1 MMRWFLRLM
10 AVVVVL
16 AAAGAAVVLSRRGRP
31 APLPAGLAGTL
42 VYVSDRGGV
51 DALYLR
57 RLPGGPER
65 VLVSLA
71 GPVGEPALSPDGKR
85 VAFASGGRI
94 GIVTVATGELRFPT
108 PGTEWLDASP
118 SWTPDGGSLV
128 VSSRRRDQ
136 VRSDVHLLRIAEA
149 SEPERR
155 PLTRTVG
162 LDETYPVVSPDGA
175 FVVFER
181 EEGLVRLDL
190 KDGRSRRLTTGF
202 RKLRRPCFLPA
213 GTIACLWTEGKRFGI
228 EVVDGEGRER
238 RTLSEGSVCY
248 RSLAPSPDGKFL
260 AATFVFDMG
269 FHPVDAL
276 RQRQTEEVRLLD
288 GVGTPVGVLAASPRD
303 SNHSP
308 SWGR

>member
-1 MMRWFLRLM
+1 MRRLRWFV

-16 AAAGAAVVLSRRGRP
+16 ASAGAALVLSRRARP
-31 APLPAGLAGTL
+31 VPLPAGLLGTL

-51 DALYLR
+51 DALYVR
-57 RLPGGPER
+57 RLPGGADR

-71 GPVGEPALSPDGKR
+71 GPVGEPALSPDARR
-85 VAFASGGRI
+85 VAFSSGGRI
-94 GIVTVATGELRFPT
+94 GLATLATGELRFAT
-108 PGTEWLDASP
+108 PGAEWLDASP

-128 VSSRRRDQ
+128 VSARRRDQ
-136 VRSDVHLLRIAEA
+136 LRSDVHLLRLSEA

-202 RKLRRPCFLPA
+202 RKLHRPCFLPA
-213 GTIACLWTEGKRFGI
+213 GTIAGLWSEGKRFGI
-228 EVVDGEGRER
+228 EVLDGEGRDR
-238 RTLSEGSVCY
+238 KTLTDGSICY
-248 RSLAPSPDGKFL
+248 RSLAASPDGKFL
-260 AATFVFDMG
+260 AATFAFDMG
-269 FHPVDAL
+269 FHPADAL

-288 GVGTPVGVLAASPRD
+288 SLGTPLGVLAASARD